1 MTSLVVLVKEQLKR
15 LTLSESPRD
24 LMNAVALMKKFWL
37 ISLMVKV
44 SEFSHKLRQQKT
56 PFLLVGGSLF

>member
-1 MTSLVVLVKEQLKR
+1 
-15 LTLSESPRD
+15 
-24 LMNAVALMKKFWL
+24 MNAVALMKKFWH